1 MKWKTALALLAL
13 VGIIRPTMSHAS
25 APEIIGSWKVEV
37 TFQSGE
43 HRSLRFEARDGGK
56 GSLQLL
62 IPKPLQAGPN
72 EPAAAEWTSD
82 DAHSFT
88 FSGPV
93 QFPLG
98 NVGIQRGRLVLRG
111 KLETDGSM
119 KGEARFFPAA
129 QEPANA
135 TGPPSKH
142 GTFTASRTNS

>member
-1 MKWKTALALLAL
+1 MKRKMALALLTFA
-13 VGIIRPTMSHAS
+13 GITVATMSHAS

-43 HRSLRFEARDGGK
+43 HRSLRFEARAGGK
-56 GSLQLL
+56 GSLQVLVPRP
-62 IPKPLQAGPN
+62 IQFAPN

-111 KLETDGSM
+111 KLETDGSI
-119 KGEARFFPAA
+119 KGEAKFFPAD
-129 QEPANA
+129 QEPANPS
-135 TGPPSKH
+135 GQPSKR
-142 GTFTASRTNS
+142 GTFTASRTGN